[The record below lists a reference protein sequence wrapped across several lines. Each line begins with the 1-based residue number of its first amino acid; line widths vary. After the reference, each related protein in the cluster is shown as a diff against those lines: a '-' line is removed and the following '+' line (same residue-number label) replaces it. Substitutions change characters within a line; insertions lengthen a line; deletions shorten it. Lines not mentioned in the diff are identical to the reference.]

1 MKDTQMLTIAIKRCI
16 SSNITNATKT
26 IYIRESLMLNVVER
40 TSITALREVGTI
52 DNLCEFEVTLV
63 YIVSRVT

>member
-1 MKDTQMLTIAIKRCI
+1 
-16 SSNITNATKT
+16 
-26 IYIRESLMLNVVER
+26 MLNVVER